1 MGWHTEVYLDDD
13 PFQTSCGG
21 VGFVFS
27 GVTSSQLVFRCDQVF
42 SDCIVVDQGAKND
55 MDVPDGMGQRDHTV
69 ALEEDHAK
77 LEM

>member
-27 GVTSSQLVFRCDQVF
+27 GVASSQLVFRCDQVF

-55 MDVPDGMGQRDHTV
+55 VDVPDGMGQRDHTV